1 MIKQLLVKAHSLI
14 KKVFAIV
21 LLLIIVLVGISFVR
35 STSRVFSSQARLDQA
50 KSKLEEVKREQEEIK
65 RELSYIESDFYKDKQ
80 ARDMLGLVKEGEIVV
95 VMPEDE
101 ILRRLSPRRGNEE
114 ETSLPEPNWKKWF
127 NLFFDR

>member
-1 MIKQLLVKAHSLI
+1 MIKQLVVKAHSLI
-14 KKVFAIV
+14 RKVFVAM
-21 LLLIIVLVGISFVR
+21 LLLIVVLVGIYFVR
-35 STSRVFSSQARLDQA
+35 STSKVFSAQDRLDQT
-50 KSKLEEVKREQEEIK
+50 KSRLEEVKREQEKIK
-65 RELSYIESDFYKDKQ
+65 KELSYIESDFYKDKQ

-127 NLFFDR
+127 NLFFDN